1 MEVEAEM
8 IEKQGRE
15 FRYATTITVT
25 IDLAY
30 IKGAEFIITN
40 IDQRGVIT
48 NICMI
53 NTLIQKMCS
62 KVHIHLNMQYISN
75 YKNAHIAYTNITYMF

>member
-1 MEVEAEM
+1 M
-8 IEKQGRE
+8 
-15 FRYATTITVT
+15 TITVT
-25 IDLAY
+25 IDLSY

-48 NICMI
+48 NIYI
-53 NTLIQKMCS
+53 IKTIIKKMS
-62 KVHIHLNMQYISN
+62 SRVRVNSNRQYASN